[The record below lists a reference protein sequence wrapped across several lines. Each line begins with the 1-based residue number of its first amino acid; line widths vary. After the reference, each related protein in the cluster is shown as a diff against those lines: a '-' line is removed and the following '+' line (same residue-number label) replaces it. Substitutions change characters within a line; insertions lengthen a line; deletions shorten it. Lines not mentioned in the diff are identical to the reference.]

1 MSPSQVI
8 AAMRSIPY
16 HSGPLQDQVP
26 DNDASSDLTS
36 LDSSSDNDSDH
47 SDQQIT
53 TPWWWSAYDRRLTL
67 RCRPGREVHS
77 KIILHTPPTSPRQE
91 PLEASTSRSLSSS
104 AADFDRRRLRKR
116 PVRTIEPPPTR
127 RQSKRIKANLQIQR
141 MHEVDKCSTWID
153 FPTVGSPSSPV
164 QTCPPENDTQPS
176 SGPRPALEFPSP
188 PSPSLCFEQFFYS
201 PSLVALDSPRRPP
214 SESFGTNPELSSD
227 PPIPSSLILICPPYD
242 LDGSS
247 DHIVD
252 SETEREEEQAKHE
265 ALLQHHTI
273 EGPADAGASNVVK
286 EPIQIDPTPSS
297 SDAPTQPA
305 FPILHPYHD
314 LANHGPNNNNAI
326 LNLTSN
332 STTSPNP
339 PPPYTPS
346 FAMPPTADT
355 TAPNALGAILSPAP
369 VPETDTR
376 KTFSIDKSD
385 WVQPEKDL
393 KISDEGY
400 PPIWCQSRQELCE
413 ALPYFRA
420 YQGGHYD
427 LGERCIG
434 YLLDGYPAPGDRCEA
449 KGKIIISHG
458 GGCSEGDGNEFRLV
472 RDQTRDNIR
481 VRALINCHKTQTPVV
496 LLAGKNYAHFPWLG
510 MRDVRYCVLGYN
522 KISAADLH
530 RSSIVQV
537 EAEPSKTTSGSAYF
551 TRFKFLF
558 EWVSSQGQPW
568 FEQFIGPMNGEC
580 LAISSTAEQID
591 ASGESGEKWC
601 AACQRWTP
609 DVFEQ
614 AVACLDERCEAFFK
628 IPIHGLEWSET
639 PRSFLSDLNYRSS
652 LLQPRHT
659 PPSQQAIHV
668 PLPIYPPALQDLR
681 TSLVDYSRSSWRG
694 FWCRQCGRL
703 SSRSQ
708 WFSLVCSNPSCKET
722 IKLERRILSADEL
735 RSRKPRKAPSLSDP
749 TLLSKIEPNED
760 WEGWVII
767 LGDDTRIL
775 QLWAKVGS
783 AREGLADELF
793 EQYQSRDV
801 GELLKRNMLTSHKV
815 SGGFLTSQFSFNAGQ
830 SYNHVVAVESY
841 PFSDQPNS
849 SNANPSK
856 TAPPCVTTAR
866 NHLHSAVRSLCP
878 DSSVLQPDG
887 FNEVLSVAYYQ
898 GGKMSYHDDGEHGVG
913 PIVASLSLGADATMS
928 FRRKTKG
935 ASNVTSVSKDVAEGS
950 GRKAKAVV
958 QLQLRHGDVMIMHGG
973 GVQKNL
979 DHMVEPVNLRFAATA
994 RFIHPSNGSTKTG
1007 RKKKTTPTSDALAL
1021 ATSSVIT
1028 PPTPTSIP
1036 AIPIPTPNP
1045 TTPMQSFEYTL
1056 PTFPIDPASFPR
1068 THRYNLPPLPP
1079 SCSPIS
1085 SYNNRPSYVLSG
1097 EYHPRSFV
1105 LPPQATAS
1113 SFDSQYGRGSTT
1125 PDWSPIPAPAGSNRT
1140 GRKKKTTPM
1149 SDGLT
1154 LATSS
1159 LIATPTPASI
1169 PATPRPIPTPTT
1181 PVISQ
1186 SFEYSLPKF
1195 PVDPASFLRTHIYN
1209 LAPLPPGC
1217 SPISSYNN
1225 RPSNEYH
1232 PQSFALPPQATAS
1245 SFESQH
1251 GRGGITPYWP
1261 PRRR

>member
-1 MSPSQVI
+1 MSPRQGI
-8 AAMRSIPY
+8 AAMRSIIPH
-16 HSGPLQDQVP
+16 HSEPLQDQVP
-26 DNDASSDLTS
+26 DSDASSDLTS
-36 LDSSSDNDSDH
+36 LDPSSDNDSDSDH
-47 SDQQIT
+47 SDQQDTAT
-53 TPWWWSAYDRRLTL
+53 TPWWWSAYDRRPSL

-77 KIILHTPPTSPRQE
+77 KIILDTPPTSPKQE
-91 PLEASTSRSLSSS
+91 PLASTFRSSSSSS
-104 AADFDRRRLRKR
+104 AADVDHRRLRKR
-116 PVRTIEPPPTR
+116 PARTIEPAPSR
-127 RQSKRIKANLQIQR
+127 RQSRRIKAHLQTPR
-141 MHEVDKCSTWID
+141 VHEGDKCSIWID
-153 FPTVGSPSSPV
+153 IPTVGSPSSPI

-176 SGPRPALEFPSP
+176 SEPRPALQFPTPS
-188 PSPSLCFEQFFYS
+188 SPSLCLERSLYS
-201 PSLVALDSPRRPP
+201 PSLLAPDSPRPP
-214 SESFGTNPELSSD
+214 SESFGTNPELSCDS
-227 PPIPSSLILICPPYD
+227 PTPSSPILTCPPYD
-242 LDGSS
+242 LDGSF
-247 DHIVD
+247 DHIED
-252 SETEREEEQAKHE
+252 SETEREEEQAKHK

-273 EGPADAGASNVVK
+273 EGPADAGASNVVPPK
-286 EPIQIDPTPSS
+286 
-297 SDAPTQPA
+297 
-305 FPILHPYHD
+305 
-314 LANHGPNNNNAI
+314 NNAI

-332 STTSPNP
+332 STTPTNP

-346 FAMPPTADT
+346 FAMSPTADT
-355 TAPNALGAILSPAP
+355 SAPNALRAILSLAP
-369 VPETDTR
+369 VHENDTR
-376 KTFSIDKSD
+376 KTFSIDKSE

-393 KISDEGY
+393 KISEEGF

-472 RDQTRDNIR
+472 RDQTRENIR

-496 LLAGKNYAHFPWLG
+496 LLAGKKYVPQGSTAIGRTDGRFTDQFHLCVHSYAHFPWLG
-510 MRDVRYCVLGYN
+510 TRDVRYCVLGYYMVR
-522 KISAADLH
+522 DFW
-530 RSSIVQV
+530 V
-537 EAEPSKTTSGSAYF
+537 EAEPSKTTSGSGYF

-568 FEQFIGPMNGEC
+568 FEQFIGPMNGKRSA
-580 LAISSTAEQID
+580 LSPTAEQIV
-591 ASGESGEKWC
+591 ASGESGKKWC

-639 PRSFLSDLNYRSS
+639 PRSSLSDLNYRSS
-652 LLQPRHT
+652 LFQPRHT
-659 PPSQQAIHV
+659 PLSQQTIHV

-722 IKLERRILSADEL
+722 IDLERRIISADEL

-749 TLLSKIEPNED
+749 TWLSKIEPNED
-760 WEGWVII
+760 WEGWVID

-783 AREGLADELF
+783 SREGLADELL

-815 SGGFLTSQFSFNAGQ
+815 SGGFLTSQFSFNTGQ
-830 SYNHVVAVESY
+830 SYNHVVSVESY

-849 SNANPSK
+849 SNASPSR

-878 DSSVLQPDG
+878 GSSVLQPGG

-928 FRRKTKG
+928 FRRKIKG
-935 ASNVTSVSKDVAEGS
+935 ASNTTLISKDVMEG
-950 GRKAKAVV
+950 GVRKAKAVA

-973 GVQKNL
+973 GVQRNL
-979 DHMVEPVNLRFAATA
+979 DHMVEPVNLRFGEYQNEAATA

-1007 RKKKTTPTSDALAL
+1007 RKKKTTPMSDALAL
-1021 ATSSVIT
+1021 ATSSVIA

-1036 AIPIPTPNP
+1036 ATFRPISNL
-1045 TTPMQSFEYTL
+1045 TTPVVPQAFEHTL
-1056 PTFPIDPASFPR
+1056 PTFPVDPASLLQ
-1068 THRYNLPPLPP
+1068 THIYNLPPLPP

-1085 SYNNRPSYVLSG
+1085 SYDNRPSYVLSG

-1113 SFDSQYGRGSTT
+1113 SFESQYGRGSTT
-1125 PDWSPIPAPAGSNRT
+1125 P
-1140 GRKKKTTPM
+1140 
-1149 SDGLT
+1149 
-1154 LATSS
+1154 
-1159 LIATPTPASI
+1159 
-1169 PATPRPIPTPTT
+1169 
-1181 PVISQ
+1181 
-1186 SFEYSLPKF
+1186 
-1195 PVDPASFLRTHIYN
+1195 
-1209 LAPLPPGC
+1209 
-1217 SPISSYNN
+1217 
-1225 RPSNEYH
+1225 
-1232 PQSFALPPQATAS
+1232 
-1245 SFESQH
+1245 
-1251 GRGGITPYWP
+1251 YWP
-1261 PRRR
+1261 PPRR